1 MMNLKIKN
9 KTALIIGASKNIGRS
24 ISIGL
29 AKEKVSLI
37 LVARS
42 KDKLTKLKKD
52 VDKYS
57 KNNSIIQ
64 IDLSIKNNIN
74 KLFDMV
80 DKKYKK
86 IDIIVHNLGGSIG
99 IKDPFSSSS
108 KWLKVWRINLGYAI
122 DINNFYIPKMTT
134 NKWGR
139 IVHISSAITNSF
151 DGYSPYASAK
161 CALEGYIKSLS
172 KVVSK
177 NNVIISGVAP
187 GLIDKEE
194 GYFNHLKNN
203 NILKLKE
210 YYKNKLPIHRMCTQ
224 AEIANTVIFLCS
236 DLSSYLPGVII
247 KQDGVGN

>member
-1 MMNLKIKN
+1 MNSKIKY
-9 KTALIIGASKNIGRS
+9 KTALIIGASKNIGKK
-24 ISIGL
+24 ISLAL

-37 LVARS
+37 MVARS
-42 KDKLTKLKKD
+42 KEKLTKLKKE

-57 KNNSIIQ
+57 NNNSIIRT
-64 IDLSIKNNIN
+64 DLSIKSNIN
-74 KLFDMV
+74 MLINKV

-86 IDIIVHNLGGSIG
+86 VDIIIHNLGGSIG
-99 IKDPFSSSS
+99 VKDPFSSSS
-108 KWLKVWRINLGYAI
+108 KWLKVWNINLGYSI
-122 DINNFYIPKMTT
+122 DINNFFIPKMVR

-139 IVHISSAITNSF
+139 VVHISSAITTSF
-151 DGYSPYASAK
+151 EGYSPYASAK
-161 CALEGYIKSLS
+161 CALEGYIKSVS

-177 NNVIISGVAP
+177 NNVIINGIAP

-203 NILKLKE
+203 NISELNK
-210 YYKNKLPIHRMCTQ
+210 YYKNKLPIHRMCSQ
-224 AEIANTVIFLCS
+224 NEISNTIVFLCS